1 MGLSPAGLPEPVRI
15 ALVGTGVQAI
25 PPVGYGG
32 VERTIAEFAAALRA
46 AGHDPVILNRV
57 RHGRSLDEYLFSL
70 SVPGMVREARVEIV
84 HASTPVV
91 GNRLALV
98 GIPYVYTTHSRHWF
112 ERTGA
117 RQRFGFWLERR
128 AVRRAHATVAL
139 TERLRD
145 AIGQAVPGV
154 ASRVRVI
161 PIGVDTERF
170 RPDPSARTGRVAL
183 GVGVVRPMK
192 RWELAAAAAKE
203 AGWTFRLVGPTPDPE
218 YARRLR
224 AVGPSVE
231 LLGEVMDDELRREY
245 ARADVLLHPSRVEI
259 LAGAV
264 LQGLSAGLPV
274 LGAFPVASLV
284 EDGRT
289 GWTAPSGADD
299 AEVGRFLAERLRDL
313 ANHELRARLSGE
325 ARRVASERYSWASVV
340 RSHEELYATVAGGRP
355 GRRLPDDET
364 LGRDGERP
372 PLGVVR

>member
-1 MGLSPAGLPEPVRI
+1 MRI

-32 VERTIAEFAAALRA
+32 VERTIAEYADALRA
-46 AGHDPVILNRV
+46 AGHDPVVLNRV

-70 SVPGMVREARVEIV
+70 SVPGMVRDARVDVV

-91 GNRLALV
+91 ANRLALAR
-98 GIPYVYTTHSRHWF
+98 IPFVYTTHSRHWF
-112 ERTGA
+112 ERAGA

-128 AVRRAHATVAL
+128 AVRDARATVAL

-145 AIGQAVPGV
+145 AIDRTVPGV
-154 ASRVRVI
+154 ASHVRVI
-161 PIGVDTERF
+161 PIGVDAERF

-192 RWELAAAAAKE
+192 RWELAAAAAIE

-218 YARRLR
+218 YAQRLR
-224 AVGPSVE
+224 AIGPSVE

-245 ARADVLLHPSRVEI
+245 ARSDVLLHPSRVEI

-274 LGAFPVASLV
+274 LGAFPVAPLV
-284 EDGRT
+284 DDGRT
-289 GWTAPSGADD
+289 GWTAPSGASD
-299 AEVGRFLAERLRDL
+299 AEIGRFLSLRLREL
-313 ANHELRARLSGE
+313 ANDELRARFSAE
-325 ARRVASERYSWASVV
+325 ARRVAGARFSWAAVVQAHLELYESVV
-340 RSHEELYATVAGGRP
+340 GSRPAAG
-355 GRRLPDDET
+355 
-364 LGRDGERP
+364 
-372 PLGVVR
+372 

>member
-1 MGLSPAGLPEPVRI
+1 VRI

-32 VERTIAEFAAALRA
+32 VERSIAEFADALRA
-46 AGHDPVILNRV
+46 AGHEPVVLNRV

-70 SVPGMVREARVEIV
+70 SVPGMVREAHVDVV

-91 GNRLALV
+91 GNRLALA

-112 ERTGA
+112 ERAGA

-128 AVRRAHATVAL
+128 AVRGARATVAL
-139 TERLRD
+139 TERLREEID
-145 AIGQAVPGV
+145 RAIPGV
-154 ASRVRVI
+154 AQRLRVI

-170 RPDPSARTGRVAL
+170 RPDPGARTGRVAL

-203 AGWTFRLVGPTPDPE
+203 AGWTFRLVGPTPDPD
-218 YARRLR
+218 YAQRLR
-224 AVGPSVE
+224 ALGPSIE

-245 ARADVLLHPSRVEI
+245 ARSDVLLHPSRVEI

-274 LGAFPVASLV
+274 LGAAPIASLV
-284 EDGRT
+284 EAGRT
-289 GWTAPSGADD
+289 GWTAPEGSADGAI
-299 AEVGRFLAERLRDL
+299 GRFLTERLREL
-313 ANHELRARLSGE
+313 ANDELRSRLSAE
-325 ARRVASERYSWASVV
+325 ARRVAGERFSWSAVVRAHVGLYESVV
-340 RSHEELYATVAGGRP
+340 GGGSAVP
-355 GRRLPDDET
+355 
-364 LGRDGERP
+364 
-372 PLGVVR
+372 